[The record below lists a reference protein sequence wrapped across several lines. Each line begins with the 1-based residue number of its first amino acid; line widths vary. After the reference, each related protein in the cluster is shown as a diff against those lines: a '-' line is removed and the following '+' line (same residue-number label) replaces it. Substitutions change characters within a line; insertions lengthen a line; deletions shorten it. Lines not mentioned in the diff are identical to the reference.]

1 MVVKYTLYDGYFVSA
16 SCYFL
21 ADFVLPNQEF
31 EVLPTPL
38 SDDDLHPIRENISS
52 FIMDLVISMKGEF
65 QCNNPAPNRT

>member
-1 MVVKYTLYDGYFVSA
+1 MVVKYTLYNGYFISA
-16 SCYFL
+16 SGYFL

-52 FIMDLVISMKGEF
+52 FIMD
-65 QCNNPAPNRT
+65 